1 MKSFGSHDARIHLTR
16 LLDEVER
23 GEWITI
29 TRRGKPIA
37 RLVPA
42 QSVER
47 RDVEGAIEA
56 MLAYRDRHGPVLGD
70 GPTVREMIE
79 EGRP

>member
-23 GEWITI
+23 GELITI

-42 QSVER
+42 QSER
-47 RDVEGAIEA
+47 EDVEGAIEA

-70 GPTVREMIE
+70 GRTVRDMIAG
-79 EGRP
+79 GRP